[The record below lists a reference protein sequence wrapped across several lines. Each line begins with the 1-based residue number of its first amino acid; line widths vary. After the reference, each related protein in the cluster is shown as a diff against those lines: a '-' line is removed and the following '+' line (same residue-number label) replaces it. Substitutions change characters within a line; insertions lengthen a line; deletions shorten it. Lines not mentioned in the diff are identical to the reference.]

1 MDATDGRVYA
11 LTADTV
17 VASSGAPCAKKTITL
32 HATLA
37 PGRYVLLAATEF
49 SGAEGGFGVCFESTA
64 PVSVIQ
70 LNPSLDANHIE
81 AARSRN
87 SGSAGEVIATSLFK
101 LTERLSLSVEGAAQK
116 TAAQKTMK
124 KLKEDMTRRARKL
137 RKVRNSLIPA
147 GVDSSLSFAQ
157 LLERSV
163 TKFFSAVGKHIGVA
177 GISRNIEV
185 HLDKANAAEAAA
197 RQGAVSTRYGLIRA
211 QALLELIRKNSRAP
225 LPSVP
230 PPSLCS
236 VAEARAHRERE
247 EKDSIISAVSSA
259 AGSAGDPE
267 IAILMRLND
276 SNFFRHSHES
286 VMPIPG
292 MEIVEHLPVNLSTL
306 AAPLLDEAEEQAL
319 QVQQLSKSKE
329 IAAYFKELMKNDA
342 DRSKKDFELTLMA
355 DGVNERAK
363 SIASET
369 GLLTESET
377 FGGGDTVTTMTKT
390 K

>member
-1 MDATDGRVYA
+1 
-11 LTADTV
+11 
-17 VASSGAPCAKKTITL
+17 
-32 HATLA
+32 
-37 PGRYVLLAATEF
+37 
-49 SGAEGGFGVCFESTA
+49 
-64 PVSVIQ
+64 
-70 LNPSLDANHIE
+70 
-81 AARSRN
+81 
-87 SGSAGEVIATSLFK
+87 
-101 LTERLSLSVEGAAQK
+101 
-116 TAAQKTMK
+116 
-124 KLKEDMTRRARKL
+124 
-137 RKVRNSLIPA
+137 
-147 GVDSSLSFAQ
+147 
-157 LLERSV
+157 V
-163 TKFFSAVGKHIGVA
+163 TKFFSSVGKYIGIA
-177 GISRNIEV
+177 GISRNIEI

-225 LPSVP
+225 LPSIP
-230 PPSLCS
+230 PPPLCS

-247 EKDSIISAVSSA
+247 EKESIISSVSSA

-276 SNFFRHSHES
+276 ANFFRHSHES

-319 QVQQLSKSKE
+319 RDQQLLKSRE

-369 GLLTESET
+369 GMLTESET
-377 FGGGDTVTTMTKT
+377 FGRGDTVTTMTKT